1 MQVPI
6 SESDNA
12 SASGGGSSVV
22 KEDKKDK
29 KDKKDNANNNNAS
42 VAVGVSAYDKQHQE
56 TRDTAS
62 VILESYNETKAVHLR
77 QLVRRQEASMH
88 LKTGN
93 RLMALSKCSSWSS

>member
-22 KEDKKDK
+22 KEDK